1 MIQVYLHLYGEWGSL
16 KGTILTNSWH

>member
-1 MIQVYLHLYGEWGSL
+1 MIQVYLHLYGEWGSV